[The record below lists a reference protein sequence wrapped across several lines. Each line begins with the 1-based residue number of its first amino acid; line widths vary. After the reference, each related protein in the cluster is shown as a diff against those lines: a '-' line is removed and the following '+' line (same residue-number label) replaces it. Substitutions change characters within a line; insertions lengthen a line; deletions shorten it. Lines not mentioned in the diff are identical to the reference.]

1 MKDIVK
7 PIAVLAA
14 ICLVVTAL
22 LAYINSVTSPIIAK
36 ANAKAEAEA
45 VQEVLPGATSF
56 ETIYEKG
63 GESSAG
69 AELPDEVTTVYKAD
83 DGSGYVFKLTVKGY
97 GGDITL
103 MCGIRSDGSIE
114 STKTLNHS
122 ETSGIGS
129 KVVDNGS
136 DYRKQYEGKTAD
148 KLDEVD
154 AVTGATISSKAYKK
168 AITAAF
174 DAFATIKEAK

>member
-1 MKDIVK
+1 
-7 PIAVLAA
+7 
-14 ICLVVTAL
+14 
-22 LAYINSVTSPIIAK
+22 
-36 ANAKAEAEA
+36 
-45 VQEVLPGATSF
+45 
-56 ETIYEKG
+56 
-63 GESSAG
+63 
-69 AELPDEVTTVYKAD
+69 
-83 DGSGYVFKLTVKGY
+83 
-97 GGDITL
+97 
-103 MCGIRSDGSIE
+103 MCGIKSDGSIE